1 MTERRPKLR
10 HKWMAPSIGGAEFK
24 KIRTK
29 WALHIDQP
37 KEYPGIPASITIN
50 RKTDEALRPVKRG

>member
-1 MTERRPKLR
+1 
-10 HKWMAPSIGGAEFK
+10 MAPSIGGAEFK